1 MDLILGTSA
10 LAAVRNYG
18 CQAKIRSFLQEVY
31 SHGSTQIDTAPLY
44 SSLDAEKLLGRTF
57 PEDEFPDILISTK
70 MGYRY
75 SSAIFPLNRVY
86 SRIAKLKNGG
96 SPVKQFKV
104 SPELELKS
112 SLNRL
117 NRKKVHTFFLHDVDN
132 PYLIDLFL
140 RDLISLKQKGS
151 MQEIGIATR
160 SKYMHVPEE
169 IDSLQI
175 PYHLVE
181 HYSKRVFC
189 KFQVHSLFADGQIT
203 NGCIAAKIDKLKN
216 VPQVSSIVLGT
227 TNISHYTQIWE
238 MVQLNG

>member
-1 MDLILGTSA
+1 VDLILGTSA
-10 LAAVRNYG
+10 LAKAKNMAR
-18 CQAKIRSFLQEVY
+18 QAQIRSFLKEVY
-31 SHGSTQIDTAPLY
+31 SHGSTHLDTAPLY
-44 SSLDAEKLLGRTF
+44 SSLDAEKLIGRTF
-57 PEDEFPDILISTK
+57 PGDKFPDILISTK

-75 SSAIFPLNRVY
+75 SSAIFPLNRAN
-86 SRIAKLKNGG
+86 SRIAQFKNGG
-96 SPVKQFKV
+96 SPLKQFKV

-132 PYLIDLFL
+132 PDLINLFL
-140 RDLISLKQKGS
+140 KDLILLKQKGS

-160 SKYMHVPEE
+160 SKYMYVPHE

-189 KFQVHSLFADGQIT
+189 KFQVHSLFADGQIS
-203 NGCIAAKIDKLKN
+203 NRSIRAKIDKLKS
-216 VPQVSSIVLGT
+216 VSQVSSIVLGT
-227 TNISHYTQIWE
+227 TNISHYKQIWE